1 MKSLREMFR
10 LTSAEQ
16 RVVVI
21 IVLALLAAAVLQ
33 KRHEQTGRALPEQ
46 SAQPSMHPSL
56 SDSD

>member
-1 MKSLREMFR
+1 MKSLREIFR
-10 LTSAEQ
+10 LTNAEQ

-33 KRHEQTGRALPEQ
+33 KRHEQTGRILPEQ
-46 SAQPSMHPSL
+46 SAQRATTPNA